1 MANKDEP
8 AKERYAYMLRIMGR
22 NPDQLPMERVGEY
35 IAAFADLLG
44 AENLPTFAG
53 IKKASTGLKAK
64 VPYAREHH
72 AHARMVVAK
81 TEPSSRPGRAMSRLQ
96 QMIDQ
101 DDIRQAQVLDRN
113 NNVVYLFQGKTV
125 QDAKTP
131 AIYQTATVDGMVT
144 GIVGADD
151 TMHLH
156 LRDYLNRDIRILVK
170 SEALARDLLEHFRRG
185 VIRVQASGTWKRTDF
200 GWLPEASKCTLVSF
214 EVLDSTPISE
224 VLAQFA
230 ATPDNGWQSVEDPD
244 QLLLQLRG
252 DE

>member
-1 MANKDEP
+1 MRPCALKTYTLLSRALYQSLHVQPFAGVVSSLLFSYLESHPDTVIERGWNEMANKDEP

-101 DDIRQAQVLDRN
+101 DDRARRKDPRHLPDRH
-113 NNVVYLFQGKTV
+113 G
-125 QDAKTP
+125 
-131 AIYQTATVDGMVT
+131 
-144 GIVGADD
+144 
-151 TMHLH
+151 
-156 LRDYLNRDIRILVK
+156 
-170 SEALARDLLEHFRRG
+170 
-185 VIRVQASGTWKRTDF
+185 
-200 GWLPEASKCTLVSF
+200 
-214 EVLDSTPISE
+214 
-224 VLAQFA
+224 
-230 ATPDNGWQSVEDPD
+230 
-244 QLLLQLRG
+244 
-252 DE
+252 